1 MEADLPL
8 TRGRSCS
15 IGKVREMLTPFLGT
29 QAWEQRVAGITLA
42 VLRIGYGLL
51 WLKEATW
58 KKAPDFGTRRGDG
71 LWYWTN
77 EMLKYSVAAPHKYFV
92 EHVVIPNFIFFGY
105 MTLATELFIG
115 VSMLLGAF
123 TRLGA
128 VAALLMSLNI
138 TTGLIRHPAEW
149 PSAYLMLIGYSL
161 LFLSFRAG
169 RRFGVDALLA
179 RRFEGTQPR
188 GLVARTLA
196 LLV

>member
-1 MEADLPL
+1 M
-8 TRGRSCS
+8 
-15 IGKVREMLTPFLGT
+15 REMLTPFLGP
-29 QAWEQRVAGITLA
+29 QAWEQRMAGLTLA
-42 VLRIGYGLL
+42 FLRFGYGLL

-58 KKAPDFGTRRGDG
+58 KKPPDFGMRAGDG

-77 EMLKYSVAAPHKYFV
+77 EMLKYSVAAPHRYFV
-92 EHVVIPNFIFFGY
+92 EHVVIPNFTFFGY
-105 MTLATELFIG
+105 VTLATELFIG
-115 VSMLLGAF
+115 LSMVLGAF

-128 VAALLMSLNI
+128 LAALLMSLNI

-149 PSAYLMLIGYSL
+149 PSAYLMLIGYSI

-169 RRFGVDALLA
+169 RCLGIDALLA
-179 RRFEGTQPR
+179 RRFEGAKPR

>member
-1 MEADLPL
+1 
-8 TRGRSCS
+8 
-15 IGKVREMLTPFLGT
+15 MLTPFLGT

-58 KKAPDFGTRRGDG
+58 KKPPDFGMRAGDG

-92 EHVVIPNFIFFGY
+92 EQVVIPNFIFFGY

-169 RRFGVDALLA
+169 RRLGVDALLA

-188 GLVARTLA
+188 GLVARILGF
-196 LLV
+196 LV

>member
-1 MEADLPL
+1 MA
-8 TRGRSCS
+8 
-15 IGKVREMLTPFLGT
+15 TPYLGT
-29 QAWEQRVAGITLA
+29 QAWEQRTAGITLA
-42 VLRIGYGLL
+42 ILRIGYGLL

-58 KKAPDFGTRRGDG
+58 KKPPDFGMRAGDG

-77 EMLKYSVAAPHKYFV
+77 EMLKYSIAAPHRAFV

-115 VSMLLGAF
+115 VSMLLGSF

-161 LFLSFRAG
+161 GFLSFRAG
-169 RRFGVDALLA
+169 RCLGLDAILA
-179 RRFEGTQPR
+179 RRFERTQPR
-188 GLVARTLA
+188 GLAARILGF
-196 LLV
+196 LV

>member
-1 MEADLPL
+1 MLP
-8 TRGRSCS
+8 
-15 IGKVREMLTPFLGT
+15 PFLGT
-29 QAWEQRVAGITLA
+29 QAWEQRVAGVTLA

-58 KKAPDFGTRRGDG
+58 KKPPDFGMRAGDG

-92 EHVVIPNFIFFGY
+92 EQVVIPNFIFFGY

-115 VSMLLGAF
+115 LSMLLGAF

-169 RRFGVDALLA
+169 RRLGFDALLA
-179 RRFEGTQPR
+179 RRFEEARSR
-188 GLVARTLA
+188 GLVARVLGFF
-196 LLV
+196 V

>member
-1 MEADLPL
+1 
-8 TRGRSCS
+8 
-15 IGKVREMLTPFLGT
+15 MLTPFLGP
-29 QAWEQRVAGITLA
+29 QAWEQRMAGLTLA
-42 VLRIGYGLL
+42 FLRIGYGLL

-58 KKAPDFGTRRGDG
+58 KKPPDFGMRAGDG

-92 EHVVIPNFIFFGY
+92 EHVVIHNFIFFGY
-105 MTLATELFIG
+105 VTLATELFIG
-115 VSMLLGAF
+115 LSMVLGAF

-128 VAALLMSLNI
+128 LAALLMSLNI

-149 PSAYLMLIGYSL
+149 PSGYLMLIGYSI

-169 RRFGVDALLA
+169 RRLGVDALLA
-179 RRFEGTQPR
+179 RRFEGEQPR

>member
-1 MEADLPL
+1 
-8 TRGRSCS
+8 
-15 IGKVREMLTPFLGT
+15 MLASFLG
-29 QAWEQRVAGITLA
+29 QREWELRAAGLTLA
-42 VLRIGYGLL
+42 LLRIGYGLL

-58 KKAPDFGTRRGDG
+58 KKLPDFGMRAGDG

-77 EMLKYSVAAPHKYFV
+77 EMVKYSAAAPHKYFV

-115 VSMLLGAF
+115 FSMLLGAF

-128 VAALLMSLNI
+128 LAALMMALNI

-169 RRFGVDALLA
+169 RRLGVDALLA
-179 RRFEGTQPR
+179 RQLEGAQPS
-188 GLVARTLA
+188 GIVARTLA
-196 LLV
+196 FLV